1 MAVAK
6 HMQFLK
12 KYWYL
17 VVVFII
23 TVALGVVTFLIS
35 QKLKQEAPVAPTV
48 PQQQPKAVTQA
59 CTLAFA
65 LATPTPTPTETPTET
80 PTNTP
85 TPTPTPTSA
94 ANTSPECTGLS
105 ASPNSASSAP
115 LTVNFTCS
123 GIDPDGDIT
132 GAEFSFGDGKTQLV
146 EKNVGSPG
154 TISISYN
161 YAQNGNFSASCRV
174 RDNNF
179 KFSTIPDSCKKN
191 ITIGSGQTTTTTT
204 TTVVTNLTPTPT
216 SPQLAQASPTA
227 APTPKV
233 PVSGAPSILGAF
245 IIAGGILV
253 LTLGLAL

>member
-1 MAVAK
+1 
-6 HMQFLK
+6 MQFLK

-23 TVALGVVTFLIS
+23 TAALGIATFLIS

-48 PQQQPKAVTQA
+48 PQEQPKAVTQA
-59 CTLAFA
+59 CTLAFT
-65 LATPTPTPTETPTET
+65 LTISTPTPTPTPTSSETPTST
-80 PTNTP
+80 PTP

-105 ASPNSASSAP
+105 ASPNSATSAP

-123 GIDPDGDIT
+123 GVDPDGDIT
-132 GAEFSFGDGKTQLV
+132 AAEFSFGDGQTQLV

-154 TISISYN
+154 AISISYN
-161 YAQNGNFSASCRV
+161 YAQNGNFSASCRI

-204 TTVVTNLTPTPT
+204 VVTNLTPTPT
-216 SPQLAQASPTA
+216 SSQLAQASPTA

-233 PVSGAPSILGAF
+233 PVSGAPSVLGAF
-245 IIAGGILV
+245 IILGGILV